1 MSKRWNIQ
9 TFWKKEQVCLEEN
22 KNQGHKQQEFRLCL
36 IIWKVMDWLIKMIKK
51 ELQTKVEVLLK
62 NKKKL
67 KFNKN
72 RKLIINMTVKIINRK
87 NNKDFKEDWLKN
99 NKIEIN
105 IQIRKELLI
114 K

>member
-1 MSKRWNIQ
+1 
-9 TFWKKEQVCLEEN
+9 
-22 KNQGHKQQEFRLCL
+22 
-36 IIWKVMDWLIKMIKK
+36 MIKK

-87 NNKDFKEDWLKN
+87 NNKDFKED
-99 NKIEIN
+99 
-105 IQIRKELLI
+105 
-114 K
+114 